1 MEARHQNRALGHDL
15 TARERRPEHVRRE
28 HQRPVL
34 VAAVEQVME
43 EIGDAKVVV
52 DPALLLGDRQ
62 RLSGEDA
69 RVERR
74 PFDPRRV
81 DDGLE
86 PPHGQGTVDRHA
98 FGELVGPG
106 EVVAGARGEDLD
118 GPAPIGESPSRLR
131 QHRLGAADHAR
142 PVAGRHEADTTGAL
156 HRHRRVSGTSAVP
169 GTRTASAYCGPTGM
183 DICVCGAQV
192 PFMYGG
198 AEQLLENLVGALRA
212 AGHRADLVRLPAA
225 WERERVFD
233 SAMAWR
239 MLPIDADLVIA
250 TNFPSYFVRHPRK
263 VVWLFHQH
271 RVAYDLAGSELS
283 DFDLD
288 DGALE
293 EQRLL
298 VEWDT
303 RALEEATVRYTL
315 SAVVSDRLARYNGL
329 TSTPLPH
336 PPPHFDRLHPAQS
349 DGSLFTALRLERNK
363 RPELLV
369 DAMAEASSGL
379 TLHIAGTGSL
389 HDELAAR
396 IERHGLTGRVH
407 LLGWAGDDEIVER
420 YEAARAVLYTP
431 YDEDYG
437 YVTLQAFAA
446 GKPVLTTSD
455 AGAVLEWVT
464 DGVNGLVA
472 DPTPK
477 SLAAA
482 IDRIATDDVLTQR
495 LGKAARERVSGLSW
509 EPVVDTLLAG
519 AMVR

>member
-1 MEARHQNRALGHDL
+1 
-15 TARERRPEHVRRE
+15 
-28 HQRPVL
+28 
-34 VAAVEQVME
+34 
-43 EIGDAKVVV
+43 
-52 DPALLLGDRQ
+52 
-62 RLSGEDA
+62 
-69 RVERR
+69 
-74 PFDPRRV
+74 
-81 DDGLE
+81 
-86 PPHGQGTVDRHA
+86 
-98 FGELVGPG
+98 
-106 EVVAGARGEDLD
+106 
-118 GPAPIGESPSRLR
+118 
-131 QHRLGAADHAR
+131 
-142 PVAGRHEADTTGAL
+142 
-156 HRHRRVSGTSAVP
+156 
-169 GTRTASAYCGPTGM
+169 M

-336 PPPHFDRLHPAQS
+336 PPPHFDRLHPGQS

-363 RPELLV
+363 RPELLI
-369 DAMAEASSGL
+369 DAMAEASSDL

-396 IERHGLTGRVH
+396 IERHGLTGRVQ
-407 LLGWAGDDEIVER
+407 LLGWTSDDEVVRR

-446 GKPVLTTSD
+446 GKPVVTASD

-495 LGKAARERVSGLSW
+495 LGKAARERVASLSW
-509 EPVVDTLLAG
+509 EPVVEALLTG

>member
-1 MEARHQNRALGHDL
+1 
-15 TARERRPEHVRRE
+15 
-28 HQRPVL
+28 
-34 VAAVEQVME
+34 
-43 EIGDAKVVV
+43 
-52 DPALLLGDRQ
+52 
-62 RLSGEDA
+62 
-69 RVERR
+69 
-74 PFDPRRV
+74 
-81 DDGLE
+81 
-86 PPHGQGTVDRHA
+86 
-98 FGELVGPG
+98 
-106 EVVAGARGEDLD
+106 
-118 GPAPIGESPSRLR
+118 
-131 QHRLGAADHAR
+131 
-142 PVAGRHEADTTGAL
+142 
-156 HRHRRVSGTSAVP
+156 
-169 GTRTASAYCGPTGM
+169 M

-233 SAMAWR
+233 AAMAWR

-336 PPPHFDRLHPAQS
+336 PPPYFDRLHPAPS

-363 RPELLV
+363 RPELLI
-369 DAMAEASSGL
+369 DAMAEARSEM
-379 TLHIAGTGSL
+379 TLHIAGMGSL

-396 IERHGLTGRVH
+396 IERHGLTGRVR
-407 LLGWAGDDEIVER
+407 LLGWTGEDELVRR
-420 YEAARAVLYTP
+420 YGAARAVLYTP

-446 GKPVLTTSD
+446 GKPVITTTD
-455 AGAVLEWVT
+455 AGGVLEWVI
-464 DGVNGLVA
+464 DGVNGLVTE
-472 DPTPK
+472 PTPRA
-477 SLAAA
+477 LAAA
-482 IDRIATDDVLTQR
+482 IDRIAADDVLAQR
-495 LGKAARERVSGLSW
+495 LGRAARDRVASLSW
-509 EPVVDTLLAG
+509 KPVVGALLSG

>member
-1 MEARHQNRALGHDL
+1 MIVSVSPARIRAWN
-15 TARERRPEHVRRE
+15 
-28 HQRPVL
+28 
-34 VAAVEQVME
+34 VAAL
-43 EIGDAKVVV
+43 DA
-52 DPALLLGDRQ
+52 
-62 RLSGEDA
+62 
-69 RVERR
+69 
-74 PFDPRRV
+74 RRV

-86 PPHGQGTVDRHA
+86 PSHGQRAVDRDT
-98 FGELVGPG
+98 FRELVGPG
-106 EVVAGARGEDLD
+106 EVVTGAGRQDLD
-118 GPAPIGESPSRLR
+118 RPAPLREPSGGLGQNGLGPA
-131 QHRLGAADHAR
+131 HDTW
-142 PVAGRHEADTTGAL
+142 PVAGRHEADATGAL
-156 HRHRRVSGTSAVP
+156 HRASRVTGTKRVSGTS
-169 GTRTASAYCGPTGM
+169 TASAYCGPTGM

-198 AEQLLENLVGALRA
+198 AEQLLENLVGTLRA

-263 VVWLFHQH
+263 VVWLFHRH

-336 PPPHFDRLHPAQS
+336 PPPHFDRLHPGQS

-363 RPELLV
+363 RPELLI
-369 DAMAEASSGL
+369 DAMAEASSDL

-389 HDELAAR
+389 HDELAVR
-396 IERHGLTGRVH
+396 IERHGLTGRVR
-407 LLGWAGDDEIVER
+407 LLGWTSDDEVVRR

-446 GKPVLTTSD
+446 GKPVVTASD

-495 LGKAARERVSGLSW
+495 LGRAARERVASLSW
-509 EPVVDTLLAG
+509 EPVVEALLTG
-519 AMVR
+519 AMAR

>member
-1 MEARHQNRALGHDL
+1 M
-15 TARERRPEHVRRE
+15 
-28 HQRPVL
+28 
-34 VAAVEQVME
+34 
-43 EIGDAKVVV
+43 
-52 DPALLLGDRQ
+52 
-62 RLSGEDA
+62 
-69 RVERR
+69 
-74 PFDPRRV
+74 
-81 DDGLE
+81 
-86 PPHGQGTVDRHA
+86 
-98 FGELVGPG
+98 
-106 EVVAGARGEDLD
+106 
-118 GPAPIGESPSRLR
+118 
-131 QHRLGAADHAR
+131 
-142 PVAGRHEADTTGAL
+142 
-156 HRHRRVSGTSAVP
+156 
-169 GTRTASAYCGPTGM
+169 
-183 DICVCGAQV
+183 
-192 PFMYGG
+192 
-198 AEQLLENLVGALRA
+198 
-212 AGHRADLVRLPAA
+212 
-225 WERERVFD
+225 FD

-336 PPPHFDRLHPAQS
+336 PPPHFDRLHPGQS

-363 RPELLV
+363 RPELLI
-369 DAMAEASSGL
+369 DAMAEASSDL

-407 LLGWAGDDEIVER
+407 LLGWTSDDEVVRR

-446 GKPVLTTSD
+446 GKPVVTASD

-482 IDRIATDDVLTQR
+482 IDRIATDDVLDATARKGGEGARRVVVVGAGRRGAAHGSDGAMTFPR
-495 LGKAARERVSGLSW
+495 LGVVTGAERADAVAPLLQALSDRCHVVAWHPGLPVDAVFVASWRAPRALDASKEAGGRVVLWDDVGDPPRRMARPGHHHDLDAGARGRCPAVPGNRAVHARALARTVRHRAARRAADGPLLAAAAHVPCAVSGGRCNRNHCARG
-509 EPVVDTLLAG
+509 AG
-519 AMVR
+519 LCDATGDGLGDCVTARRNRPRRHARVRR